1 MRIRTDSILLV
12 ASRKLQSSIFGAV
25 STPHQAGTSRSPPVL
40 STDNEHVLSPLGRCG
55 LFVFNSSF
63 AGMNQDHRSA
73 SSSRQRFDRPPP
85 RPQKATLTVGP
96 LAAGVRTETSVTPGA
111 LKPTSAHLARKCL
124 QALCGTKVARI
135 TSRASTLYVL
145 DQARLSAVC
154 TNYGGHALRIHGV
167 LDSHYG
173 YL

>member
-1 MRIRTDSILLV
+1 MQARSYRLLVAIRRFVMDREDSHGGCRDPELLGHTVNSRAREIRTDSIRFV

-73 SSSRQRFDRPPP
+73 EIAPQRFDHPHPGLERTPSLMVIGASGKN
-85 RPQKATLTVGP
+85 QISMLATQ
-96 LAAGVRTETSVTPGA
+96 
-111 LKPTSAHLARKCL
+111 CL
-124 QALCGTKVARI
+124 L
-135 TSRASTLYVL
+135 
-145 DQARLSAVC
+145 
-154 TNYGGHALRIHGV
+154 
-167 LDSHYG
+167 
-173 YL
+173 